1 MAPAGELAKVSTA
14 TYLGALFLLAAG
26 VCKACVR
33 VEVAPLPQPSTKNAK
48 ITVRINGRPAGRVR
62 LSVRHPGRQ
71 GRQSIQ
77 TDADGTA
84 MLTGLPEGTTCVLA
98 LGENNLTSSL
108 CLDVPRLTTTEKSLF
123 YMVLGPTTSSLSPEN
138 TVDVVE
144 QSPPSVRLKSLNGT
158 VLDVLSAQ
166 IVTAEI
172 QVYRRGTYPQDPVAS
187 LKTDDRGRFA
197 ALREPGIY
205 TVVFTARGFKS
216 EIVGVEVTPVGG
228 EKELR
233 ETLQVASDCDW

>member
-1 MAPAGELAKVSTA
+1 MRTA
-14 TYLGALFLLAAG
+14 TYLGVLFLLLAG

-33 VEVAPLPQPSTKNAK
+33 VEVVPLPQPSTKNAK
-48 ITVRINGRPAGRVR
+48 ITVRINGKPAGRVR

-71 GRQSIQ
+71 GRQFIQ

-84 MLTGLPEGTTCVLA
+84 MLTDLPEGTTCVLA

-108 CLDVPRLTTTEKSLF
+108 CLDVPGLTTAEKSSF
-123 YMVLGPTTSSLSPEN
+123 YMVLGPTTSSLSPEDK
-138 TVDVVE
+138 VDMVE
-144 QSPPSVRLKSLNGT
+144 QLPPSARLRSLNGT
-158 VLDVLSAQ
+158 VLDPLGAL

-172 QVYRRGTYPQDPVAS
+172 QVYRRATYPQNPVAS

-197 ALREPGIY
+197 ASLESGIY
-205 TVVFTARGFKS
+205 TVVLRARGFKS
-216 EIVGVEVTPVGG
+216 EIVGVEVTPVGS